1 MKMVMERRLLA
12 EAEDKKH
19 KIMQEI
25 LEKDLAA
32 LKEENMRKEEEL
44 REIEKRKIST
54 LDEILELEKKL
65 VQSVSFYFYI
75 VFFYIFTSVYIHRD
89 VIFIYIYML

>member
-1 MKMVMERRLLA
+1 MKMVTERRLLA

-25 LEKDLAA
+25 LQKELAA
-32 LKEENMRKEEEL
+32 LKEENMRNEEEL

-75 VFFYIFTSVYIHRD
+75 VFF
-89 VIFIYIYML
+89 

>member
-1 MKMVMERRLLA
+1 MR
-12 EAEDKKH
+12 
-19 KIMQEI
+19 EI
-25 LEKDLAA
+25 LQKELAG

-54 LDEILELEKKL
+54 LDEILELEEKL

-75 VFFYIFTSVYIHRD
+75 VFSD
-89 VIFIYIYML
+89 IYKCVFS